1 MLSYLT
7 EYKLLNV
14 YIHNFI
20 INTLQIKEEDQG
32 IYVIYLCSHS

>member
-1 MLSYLT
+1 MLSYFT
-7 EYKLLNV
+7 QYKLLNV

-32 IYVIYLCSHS
+32 I